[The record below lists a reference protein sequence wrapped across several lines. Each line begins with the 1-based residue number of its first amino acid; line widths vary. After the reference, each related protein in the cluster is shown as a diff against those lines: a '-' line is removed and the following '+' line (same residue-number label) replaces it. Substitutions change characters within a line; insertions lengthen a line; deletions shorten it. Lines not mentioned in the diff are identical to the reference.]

1 MGTDQN
7 KPFIWI
13 PENDH
18 NIEPGA
24 YSIYEVIETIKFLS
38 VMLSKDA
45 TFKED
50 R

>member
-7 KPFIWI
+7 KWFIWI

-24 YSIYEVIETIKFLS
+24 YHINEVCDMIKFLS
-38 VMLSKDA
+38 DMLSKDA

-50 R
+50 H